1 MFSQFLK
8 QTSKYDNCLLSECIR
23 RLDPFKKE
31 AECIIF
37 YSEKLINFWPIFR
50 IDFNVISL

>member
-1 MFSQFLK
+1 MF
-8 QTSKYDNCLLSECIR
+8 IR

-37 YSEKLINFWPIFR
+37 YSEKPINFLGNFWPIFR